1 MLVLLIKIVN
11 LDCFYLLISYSW
23 EILNLNLKFAVCCK
37 RGSKSLFRFSRL
49 LRKVFFFF
57 SCGYDGFPPKPEKQ
71 NSQIPIK
78 SWTYERFDIWILGRE
93 CYGVL

>member
-1 MLVLLIKIVN
+1 MLVLLIKIA

-23 EILNLNLKFAVCCK
+23 EILNLNLKFGVCCK
-37 RGSKSLFRFSRL
+37 RGSKSLFRFSR
-49 LRKVFFFF
+49 FFF
-57 SCGYDGFPPKPEKQ
+57 SVGTTVFPPKPEKQ

-93 CYGVL
+93 CYGVLQ